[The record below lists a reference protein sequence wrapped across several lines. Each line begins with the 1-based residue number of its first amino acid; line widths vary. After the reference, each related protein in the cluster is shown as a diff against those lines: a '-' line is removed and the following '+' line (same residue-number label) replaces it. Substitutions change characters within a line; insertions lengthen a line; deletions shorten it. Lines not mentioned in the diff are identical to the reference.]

1 MICTTALLM
10 PLFVQRGNLN
20 TKGRNQTYYYYSREG
35 LKDFHFGHSD
45 FLIYFTVLAKQDTL
59 ILVVNFIF
67 RFEVDFIFILINL
80 A

>member
-1 MICTTALLM
+1 MFLGGTNCFSFEIIFVAKLLTA
-10 PLFVQRGNLN
+10 F
-20 TKGRNQTYYYYSREG
+20 
-35 LKDFHFGHSD
+35 KDFHFGHSD